1 MPPSAPPL
9 QKSLPLDYA
18 GLNSAIEDLIVKD
31 KFDLS
36 VELKMQ
42 DENCDTSNFMKNEN
56 IEDMVKLC
64 KKYELAQQRLQT
76 ELDQEQQL
84 CQAAMLS
91 QAFPVMPFAQPSNL
105 QSIYQDRTKEKLA
118 IKKDQN
124 ILLEKTNTQL
134 CEKLYQ
140 FKEKYSLMKNKFKAQ
155 IAQRDA
161 IIAELQSAQ
170 DSTGKGMSWRRES
183 SRGTRGQQR
192 RKGSRAKQN
201 SPLSHSNAHMMDP
214 NFNSTLSANHG
225 AYYQTTQSQA
235 NNPFQMSQ

>member
-1 MPPSAPPL
+1 MSQP
-9 QKSLPLDYA
+9 QTLDYG
-18 GLNSAIEDLIVKD
+18 GLSRAIEDLIVKD

-42 DENCDTSNFMKNEN
+42 DENYDSSNFMKNEN

-64 KKYELAQQRLQT
+64 RTYELAQQKLQT

-84 CQAAMLS
+84 CQAMMLS
-91 QAFPVMPFAQPSNL
+91 QAIPAMPLTQPSNQ

-161 IIAELQSAQ
+161 LIAELQSAQ
-170 DSTGKGMSWRRES
+170 DSTVLDMSRKRSLSKG
-183 SRGTRGQQR
+183 TAGQ
-192 RKGSRAKQN
+192 
-201 SPLSHSNAHMMDP
+201 
-214 NFNSTLSANHG
+214 
-225 AYYQTTQSQA
+225 
-235 NNPFQMSQ
+235 